1 MKLPNRKT
9 AIIEKEKLTSYLFL
23 ETHPIGGSK
32 ARFFH
37 QIGFDETN
45 IEILIK
51 AFLEIA
57 HSNDIRNVRKTF
69 YGTSYAVDGIIKTP
83 IGRKI
88 MITTVWFIRINEN
101 TPRFVTAYPV

>member
-1 MKLPNRKT
+1 MKLPNRKN
-9 AIIEKEKLTSYLFL
+9 AIVEKEKLISYLFL
-23 ETHPIGGSK
+23 ETHPVGGSK

-37 QIGFDETN
+37 QIGFDEVN
-45 IEILIK
+45 IKILIK

-57 HSNDIRNVRKTF
+57 YSNDIGNVRKTF
-69 YGTSYAVDGIIKTP
+69 YGTAYAIDGIIETP
-83 IGRKI
+83 IGKKI